1 MSELSHTVS
10 LRFGPKHSWC
20 HNVTVD
26 LLVIDCV
33 SPFIEFSDL
42 CKSSKI
48 CTKELE
54 KCLLWKHEYQ
64 NLITQNPHKKT
75 RNTDTLTH
83 WHTHIT
89 PGLERQGLTDQTV
102 QLNQQ
107 AAELVR
113 DHVSKNMVEINWERH
128 PASASG
134 LRIHMLTYVH
144 RYLHIDVHTQEH
156 TQTHTTKEIQKTK
169 SCVSSVKKDQWA
181 LIKAWMLHFS
191 GGVLWAR
198 VTAYWGWSTLFFFRV
213 SLKHNS

>member
-1 MSELSHTVS
+1 M
-10 LRFGPKHSWC
+10 
-20 HNVTVD
+20 D

-89 PGLERQGLTDQTV
+89 PGLERQEDPGAHWPDCP
-102 QLNQQ
+102 
-107 AAELVR
+107 
-113 DHVSKNMVEINWERH
+113 VE
-128 PASASG
+128 SASCRASERPHLKEYG
-134 LRIHMLTYVH
+134 GDQLRKAPSISLWPSHTHAYLCAHAPAH
-144 RYLHIDVHTQEH
+144 RCAHTG
-156 TQTHTTKEIQKTK
+156 THTNTYNQRNTQKTK

>member
-89 PGLERQGLTDQTV
+89 PGLERQEDPGAHWPDCP
-102 QLNQQ
+102 
-107 AAELVR
+107 
-113 DHVSKNMVEINWERH
+113 VE
-128 PASASG
+128 SASCRASERPCLKEYG
-134 LRIHMLTYVH
+134 GDQLRKAPSISLWPSHTHAYLCAQVPAH
-144 RYLHIDVHTQEH
+144 RCAHTGTH
-156 TQTHTTKEIQKTK
+156 TNTTKEIHRKRKAVCRLWKRTNGLWLK
-169 SCVSSVKKDQWA
+169 PECYVSV
-181 LIKAWMLHFS
+181 
-191 GGVLWAR
+191 GVFYEHVLQH
-198 VTAYWGWSTLFFFRV
+198 TEGDPLYF
-213 SLKHNS
+213 SLKFH